1 MNKPKNKNKNL
12 RYVYCWGGQKGDWCR
27 RGKGSEVRGT
37 VSCSA
42 TDWATRKLSVLSL
55 PPVPQLGSQGCESFN
70 PLIPIP

>member
-1 MNKPKNKNKNL
+1 MFT
-12 RYVYCWGGQKGDWCR
+12 VGGGQKGDWCR